1 MLLLV
6 YASAVPASEA
16 DPTAAARRAAVGGRM
31 RQLRMR
37 AGLTQ
42 EAVAE
47 AAGLTRQFYLAVE
60 AGRRTLSL
68 DNVFAIADALGADP
82 RDLFTDLPAS
92 AEGGQSADS
101 VELTSTPGRQ
111 GR

>member
-1 MLLLV
+1 VAVLPV

-16 DPTAAARRAAVGGRM
+16 GPRVSARRAAVGRRM
-31 RQLRMR
+31 RELRKQ

-42 EAVAE
+42 EAAAE

-60 AGRRTLSL
+60 AGQRTLSL

-82 RDLFTDLPAS
+82 RDLFTELPAPGQARPSTES
-92 AEGGQSADS
+92 AK
-101 VELTSTPGRQ
+101 
-111 GR
+111 